1 MTAPDPGVQ
10 IKAASDFV
18 KKYPKSTLRPRLARE
33 LAEKVSGATDPAQKV
48 SGAQAYREIF
58 TEPSEQEMIVPVL
71 VEGLV
76 AAKRTDEAFTTGGAY
91 LAKNPESLDVLVQL
105 VSAGTV
111 EAKNRNPK
119 FVTPSLQYATNAINL
134 IQADKKPSVLDDASW
149 ARYKTEVLPSLHQS
163 MGLLN
168 LVKGDRAAARASYVK
183 ASEMAPAD
191 PFNYVMLAGLIND
204 EYQTTAKHYQTL
216 PAGPA
221 KDDELKKAQGLMDQ
235 TIDAYAHAIALSEGN
250 ATLQPVRTQYLQDL
264 EAYYKYRHNNSTA
277 GMQELID
284 KYKAAPKP

>member
-1 MTAPDPGVQ
+1 MVPSNPTLKRTISKVIVMRTRFISLWVTVLIAATASITVAQSGQGQAGAGPSPDEQSMAKAVMTAPDPGVQ

-105 VSAGTV
+105 
-111 EAKNRNPK
+111 
-119 FVTPSLQYATNAINL
+119 
-134 IQADKKPSVLDDASW
+134 
-149 ARYKTEVLPSLHQS
+149 
-163 MGLLN
+163 
-168 LVKGDRAAARASYVK
+168 
-183 ASEMAPAD
+183 
-191 PFNYVMLAGLIND
+191 
-204 EYQTTAKHYQTL
+204 
-216 PAGPA
+216 
-221 KDDELKKAQGLMDQ
+221 
-235 TIDAYAHAIALSEGN
+235 
-250 ATLQPVRTQYLQDL
+250 
-264 EAYYKYRHNNSTA
+264 
-277 GMQELID
+277 
-284 KYKAAPKP
+284 